1 MVAEL
6 MAVWVFVPLLAGMRI
21 VYAADILKGM
31 EKPFYKIWSRGS
43 LYLVSIVCVIINF
56 VVWLCSGRSAY
67 MLRLWDMIA
76 SYLLLAIVD
85 WKKKI
90 VPDTVLVCFFAAQ
103 MLLGAVTMDP
113 ERLFSVLFTG
123 GMLFLFLIAFAWLSK
138 GRLGMGDA
146 ELLGVTAMAAGW
158 AYVVQIVTIALIF
171 SFFYGLWLLF
181 FRRMTMKTEIP
192 FVPFLAAAMAVHT
205 VYIVL

>member
-6 MAVWVFVPLLAGMRI
+6 IAVWVFVPLLTGMRI
-21 VYAADILKGM
+21 VYAADVLKGM
-31 EKPFYKIWSRGS
+31 EKPFYRIWSRGS

-56 VVWLCSGRSAY
+56 VVWLCSGHSAY
-67 MLRLWDMIA
+67 MLRLWDMVA
-76 SYLLLAIVD
+76 SYLLLAVVD

-103 MLLGAVTMDP
+103 MLLGATAMDL
-113 ERLFSVLFTG
+113 EKLISMLLAG
-123 GMLFLFLIAFAWLSK
+123 GVLFLFVAAIAWLSK

-146 ELLGVTAMAAGW
+146 ELLGVTAMVAGW
-158 AYVVQIVTIALIF
+158 AYVVQIVTIALVF
-171 SFFYGLWLLF
+171 SFFYGLWLLL

-192 FVPFLAAAMAVHT
+192 FVPFLTAAMAVHT